1 MMICLRG
8 MLLVLIGVG
17 LPTVMLRI
25 YAFAHDDLVFMWEKN
40 GDVFIVNGSPL
51 VLNCTNTRS
60 SVPNANVS
68 KLRILKGSENVSA
81 IFLHTYFED
90 RTLQLLIPHA
100 QINDSATYVC
110 MDDVNIPKLKMVKIG
125 VEPSLPENITCISEN
140 FQNLVC
146 SFNKPST
153 TYIPMKWS
161 MEYSFDDSNFE
172 KRTVNGS
179 CPTTEES
186 LVMVHCSLNEK
197 YLFIFE
203 NYIVTLN
210 MYNTVYGLSKKM
222 TVEIVLDESIVRP
235 NVVDNLTV
243 TQWEYSR
250 GVKINWTSP
259 HDLPSDIKLIYR
271 VTLHNQWGEQK
282 SWNMTNTGGILT
294 DLIPYTKYS
303 FEVKC
308 KPVRA
313 EGEVYWSTPAI
324 RNFTTH
330 PDLPAEGPIVTEGAF
345 VQRNCETEGICLVL
359 YWKKPPA
366 WQING
371 ELVGYKI
378 IIASY
383 MKNEMIKNES
393 LYNMKY
399 EMQNPVSI
407 ERNELLCTETNGERT
422 SVEVSFQFPNHT
434 DFIAGIA
441 LRNTVGLSKPSFI
454 VIPAMQQAPKPD
466 LVLVEEGENNFQVS
480 WMWDNRNLS
489 VTTVTYFWCTR
500 NRLRANTTLICE
512 GTLGTHSIQ
521 SSASSDWKSFNL
533 NRNNV
538 IIPTSNQSSL
548 YFAVALVQNETS
560 GGMVWQ
566 GCKFLKGKAPN
577 KPAYQVN
584 PLETNGTLLQ
594 IEIPRVLLC
603 QADNA
608 GRPETYTVSYK
619 QVVDDYKEDDCPQD
633 GFSNQT
639 FEVQLEK
646 EIQHYTLSGL
656 KEGNNYIVCLGSA
669 NRDSQTIQYGP
680 SIVIK
685 TARLGVST
693 SGSLS
698 VSIIIIITV
707 VTVCSAGIFVALFSY
722 LCLKR
727 LRRCMKRPAI
737 IVPDVHH
744 FKKEEVEVYIE
755 VDDLKKMG
763 GKANEINNKNGGLDA
778 DSGTGGSVE
787 SSCNGDDIEETKYV
801 APERRDSETSSG
813 GSASYE
819 RLVQSTST
827 SSGDLIKAY
836 EEHLDDRRTNS
847 DSLMKF
853 VMDNPKIIT
862 RPECRQVYP
871 VTAASGS
878 IQSYVVAALQE
889 GRNSIEYL
897 PDIDLD
903 RLKLAQKETVKPCI
917 DNPITSLPLKSLTAL
932 KFTLNSDW
940 KEQSVH
946 SWLEPQ
952 SVAEKMTIKVV
963 PVPCDGSYVQATLEE
978 KENNKRDEEEVEVEE
993 LEEQED
999 EMETSCEENKS
1010 SGHHLESADDALCDR
1025 VIESLLDSGSTTV
1038 VGYVK
1043 PIETNLGSGAFCISD
1058 ASSGFSGSLMPVYI
1072 KPAEVTLANNQYL
1085 RGMDLFGDEV
1095 ASIEEIPGNFTSG
1108 EPQESSNS
1116 QRQSFLNNAASYIQE
1131 IPGISISKNHSRDE
1145 TGSECPSI
1153 DEGTAIDN
1161 LKCQSKDRILAVNA
1175 YTSDGSFNIKEK
1187 NYSLHDECYLEK
1199 EISTK
1204 KSQRFVQEVR
1214 LLN

>member
-25 YAFAHDDLVFMWEKN
+25 YAFAHD
-40 GDVFIVNGSPL
+40 
-51 VLNCTNTRS
+51 
-60 SVPNANVS
+60 
-68 KLRILKGSENVSA
+68 
-81 IFLHTYFED
+81 
-90 RTLQLLIPHA
+90 
-100 QINDSATYVC
+100 
-110 MDDVNIPKLKMVKIG
+110 
-125 VEPSLPENITCISEN
+125 VEPSLPENITCISKN

-153 TYIPMKWS
+153 TFIPMNWS
-161 MEYSFDDSNFE
+161 MEYSFDDNDWSE
-172 KRTVNGS
+172 VNKINCKIELYTCSWPPISSGNH
-179 CPTTEES
+179 EEAFRR
-186 LVMVHCSLNEK
+186 LVYKYYIQVILLNRFGNNSAKIEFHPK
-197 YLFIFE
+197 
-203 NYIVTLN
+203 
-210 MYNTVYGLSKKM
+210 
-222 TVEIVLDESIVRP
+222 DIVRP

-243 TQWEYSR
+243 TQSENNRRVS
-250 GVKINWTSP
+250 INWTPP
-259 HDLPSDIKLIYR
+259 HDLPSDIELIYH
-271 VTLHNQWGEQK
+271 VILHNQWGELKLQ
-282 SWNMTNTGGILT
+282 NMTNTGWMLM

-313 EGEVYWSTPAI
+313 VGEVYWSTPAI

-345 VQRNCETEGICLVL
+345 VQRNCETEGIRLVL
-359 YWKKPPA
+359 YWKNPSA
-366 WQING
+366 RQING

-378 IIASY
+378 IIASN
-383 MKNEMIKNES
+383 MKNES

-399 EMQNPVSI
+399 EIQNPISI
-407 ERNELLCTETNGERT
+407 ERNELFCTETNGERT
-422 SVEVSFQFPNHT
+422 SVEVPFHYPNHT

-500 NRLRANTTLICE
+500 NRLRANTTLLCE

-685 TARLGVST
+685 TARLESER
-693 SGSLS
+693 SLTD
-698 VSIIIIITV
+698 SIILAIAV
-707 VTVCSAGIFVALFSY
+707 VTVCIVGMTIFLLSCF
-722 LCLKR
+722 CLKR
-727 LRRCMKRPAI
+727 LRRCVRRPAI

-744 FKKEEVEVYIE
+744 FKKEE
-755 VDDLKKMG
+755 
-763 GKANEINNKNGGLDA
+763 INNMNGGLHD
-778 DSGTGGSVE
+778 DSGTGRSVE
-787 SSCNGDDIEETKYV
+787 SRCNGDGIEETKYV
-801 APERRDSETSSG
+801 VPERRDSETSSG
-813 GSASYE
+813 GSASYK
-819 RLVQSTST
+819 RLVKSTST
-827 SSGDLIKAY
+827 SSGDLNKAY
-836 EEHLDDRRTNS
+836 EEHLDNRMTNS

-853 VMDNPKIIT
+853 VMDNAKIIT
-862 RPECRQVYP
+862 RPECHQVYP

-917 DNPITSLPLKSLTAL
+917 DNPITSLPLKSLAAL
-932 KFTLNSDW
+932 EFRLNTNW
-940 KEQSVH
+940 KEHSVH
-946 SWLEPQ
+946 IKLEPQ
-952 SVAEKMTIKVV
+952 SMAEKMTIKVV
-963 PVPCDGSYVQATLEE
+963 PVPCDDNYVQATLEE
-978 KENNKRDEEEVEVEE
+978 KEKNKRDDEEVKVEE
-993 LEEQED
+993 LEEQEE
-999 EMETSCEENKS
+999 EMETSWEKKRS
-1010 SGHHLESADDALCDR
+1010 SNHHLESSDDALCDH

-1058 ASSGFSGSLMPVYI
+1058 TFSGFSGSLMPVYM

-1085 RGMDLFGDEV
+1085 TGMDLSHDEV
-1095 ASIEEIPGNFTSG
+1095 ASIEEIPWNFKSG

-1116 QRQSFLNNAASYIQE
+1116 QRQSFLNTAASYIQ
-1131 IPGISISKNHSRDE
+1131 K
-1145 TGSECPSI
+1145 
-1153 DEGTAIDN
+1153 
-1161 LKCQSKDRILAVNA
+1161 L
-1175 YTSDGSFNIKEK
+1175 
-1187 NYSLHDECYLEK
+1187 
-1199 EISTK
+1199 
-1204 KSQRFVQEVR
+1204 QE
-1214 LLN
+1214 